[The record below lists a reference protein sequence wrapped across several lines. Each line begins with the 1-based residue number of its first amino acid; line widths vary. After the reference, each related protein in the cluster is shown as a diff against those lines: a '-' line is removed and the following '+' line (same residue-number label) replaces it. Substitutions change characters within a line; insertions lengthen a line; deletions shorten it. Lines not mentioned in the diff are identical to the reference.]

1 MGKEGTTALTALT
14 HSSTGSTA
22 NPCSSHL
29 KQVARELTDA
39 LLFWMDVTDS
49 FICPSNAIS
58 SSYQYRTDATPN
70 PVLHFA
76 AMATSG
82 SCNNLRTKA
91 EQLMAAGTRGFT
103 EEKTA
108 EQPRQKCPA

>member
-1 MGKEGTTALTALT
+1 MGKEGTTALTALI
-14 HSSTGSTA
+14 HSSTGSAA

-39 LLFWMDVTDS
+39 LLFWKDVTDS
-49 FICPSNAIS
+49 FICPSSAIS
-58 SSYQYRTDATPN
+58 SN

-82 SCNNLRTKA
+82 SCKNLRTKA
-91 EQLMAAGTRGFT
+91 EQLMAAGMRGFT